1 MLQEKRTAVLMLCA
15 TILRDRTTVHANR
28 DTMEMEIS
36 AVRVTFLLLYF
47 LSQFLYCFFLFR
59 LFRLFPVI
67 RRSSIIT
74 MYIEI

>member
-15 TILRDRTTVHANR
+15 TILRDRSTVHANE

-47 LSQFLYCFFLFR
+47 LKPVFVLFLS
-59 LFRLFPVI
+59 VKI
-67 RRSSIIT
+67 TVMRRSSIII